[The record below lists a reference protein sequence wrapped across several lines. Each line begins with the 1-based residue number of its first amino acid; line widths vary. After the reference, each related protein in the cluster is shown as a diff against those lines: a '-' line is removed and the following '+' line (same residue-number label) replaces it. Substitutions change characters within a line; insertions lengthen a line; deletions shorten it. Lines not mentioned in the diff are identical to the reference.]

1 MDADNSK
8 CILLSVDNVLS
19 FFIRSDKPAAF
30 LILG

>member
-19 FFIRSDKPAAF
+19 FFIRFEKSVAF